1 VTAIAAFHRTGVPV
15 AELAR
20 EHFPLKDFGEIL
32 AEVRRKLIDGRGIV
46 MLQGFPVE
54 GLTREDQAISYLGLG
69 SYLGR
74 MPQNKQGHVLGHVKD
89 LGGDYNDP
97 NTRGYMTRA
106 EMRFHNDPCDY
117 VGLLCLQTAKSG
129 GTSLA
134 SLSRITVLIERSHGS
149 PVVNDSTTHMEL
161 GWPEPVRVMSMHTL
175 SSAARAVGVA
185 RSTIWR
191 AVKAGGLSAHKL
203 TNGTYSIYPGELLR
217 AFPRAPSLTRA
228 TIALAERKAI
238 SFPVWDV
245 S

>member
-117 VGLLCLQTAKSG
+117 VACSACRPQRAAAP
-129 GTSLA
+129 A
-134 SLSRITVLIERSHGS
+134 SRVSRES
-149 PVVNDSTTHMEL
+149 PS
-161 GWPEPVRVMSMHTL
+161 
-175 SSAARAVGVA
+175 
-185 RSTIWR
+185 
-191 AVKAGGLSAHKL
+191 
-203 TNGTYSIYPGELLR
+203 
-217 AFPRAPSLTRA
+217 
-228 TIALAERKAI
+228 
-238 SFPVWDV
+238 
-245 S
+245 